1 MNWPTFHIKFFS
13 WAWNHL
19 IWHTDCSKNPLGVL
33 SRAWKFFWYISMFQ
47 VIKISYWTIEKWIWK
62 ITFFS
67 SMAYTKKIR
76 KKVSP
81 QKIPTGS
88 LSLVHKSYMVTEDSL
103 PFILP
108 IIKITLQ
115 KWTVLN
121 DWMNC
126 TLFLLLIIFQSL
138 TGTLVHSTLKMPQN
152 FGHQLREYE
161 EEPCSSC
168 VQPVTQWHFTKPKT
182 RNSVSWF

>member
-1 MNWPTFHIKFFS
+1 MENKFFS

-33 SRAWKFFWYISMFQ
+33 SRVWKFFWYISMFQ

-115 KWTVLN
+115 KWTVTCLN
-121 DWMNC
+121 W
-126 TLFLLLIIFQSL
+126 LIDSTQWANPSEFKIMKNI
-138 TGTLVHSTLKMPQN
+138 LVGFCGRSRRCHHLQTAAFRIEIHSTRFLTTWMI
-152 FGHQLREYE
+152 
-161 EEPCSSC
+161 
-168 VQPVTQWHFTKPKT
+168 
-182 RNSVSWF
+182 

>member
-1 MNWPTFHIKFFS
+1 MNISFHNCKIWTTTYHDVVALYYVQWCIEKNILEICLEWCIEKKYWLVVVIVNIFFQCTTPDNWPIFHIKFFS

-62 ITFFS
+62 ITYFS

-88 LSLVHKSYMVTEDSL
+88 LSLVHKSYMVTEASL
-103 PFILP
+103 PFISP
-108 IIKITLQ
+108 IIKIRLQ
-115 KWTVLN
+115 KWTV
-121 DWMNC
+121 
-126 TLFLLLIIFQSL
+126 
-138 TGTLVHSTLKMPQN
+138 
-152 FGHQLREYE
+152 R
-161 EEPCSSC
+161 
-168 VQPVTQWHFTKPKT
+168 
-182 RNSVSWF
+182 

>member
-1 MNWPTFHIKFFS
+1 MKFWCPGTCWCTKKIFGLGWALLVGFRAVKMPNKVISGPRKKFDVENWPTFHIKFFS

-33 SRAWKFFWYISMFQ
+33 SPAWNFFWYISMFH
-47 VIKISYWTIEKWIWK
+47 VIKISYRTIEKFLWK

-88 LSLVHKSYMVTEDSL
+88 LSLVHKSYMVTEASL
-103 PFILP
+103 PFILSA
-108 IIKITLQ
+108 IKITLQ
-115 KWTVLN
+115 KWTV
-121 DWMNC
+121 MPIES
-126 TLFLLLIIFQSL
+126 LIYFYYCWGSL
-138 TGTLVHSTLKMPQN
+138 IL
-152 FGHQLREYE
+152 
-161 EEPCSSC
+161 
-168 VQPVTQWHFTKPKT
+168 W
-182 RNSVSWF
+182 

>member
-1 MNWPTFHIKFFS
+1 MPNKVISGPRKKFDVESWPIFHIKFFS

-62 ITFFS
+62 ITYFS

-115 KWTVLN
+115 KWTVRAHHHLLLYIAKGN
-121 DWMNC
+121 FLSK
-126 TLFLLLIIFQSL
+126 TKTAKVTSLFLFS
-138 TGTLVHSTLKMPQN
+138 
-152 FGHQLREYE
+152 R
-161 EEPCSSC
+161 
-168 VQPVTQWHFTKPKT
+168 
-182 RNSVSWF
+182 